1 MMMSNMNQGMSSAF
15 DRRGKHNLSV
25 EYFAYYVY
33 HLKQCYV
40 LKTIDKKTKETL
52 TPLIYAS

>member
-1 MMMSNMNQGMSSAF
+1 MSNMNQGMSSAF
-15 DRRGKHNLSV
+15 DRRGRHNLSV

-40 LKTIDKKTKETL
+40 FKTIDNNLDSK
-52 TPLIYAS
+52 IFSVI